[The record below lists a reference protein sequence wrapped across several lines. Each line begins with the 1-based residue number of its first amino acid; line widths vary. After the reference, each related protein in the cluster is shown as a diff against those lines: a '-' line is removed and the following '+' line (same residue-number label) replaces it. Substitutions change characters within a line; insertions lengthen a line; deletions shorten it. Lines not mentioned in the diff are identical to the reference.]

1 MPCSKI
7 YKGCCYIVYA
17 HFCLLVCVD
26 CVPNAVVTWFSPK
39 PFVYTWQS
47 MTRAR
52 HMPNIQKSRQQ
63 NDESVRL
70 VDNNSIFRCHFDV
83 CKHTRWWREE
93 ATPPPKKKFVVFF
106 CLNSGPPPARWI
118 TLRSLILDRSSRS
131 LLFHLDDGGGR
142 CRSNAVCVY
151 LLCLAFRFSLAH
163 FSRVDWSCL
172 FNSSI
177 RALLWQRPILQRWSR
192 AAHGAWLAPTV
203 SHPPPTQE
211 ERSGGKS
218 WATLDVASQ

>member
-70 VDNNSIFRCHFDV
+70 VDNNSILLSFRCLQTHEVMERGGNPTKEKV
-83 CKHTRWWREE
+83 CCFFLFEFRPTTGQMNHVALVDTWPIVTLSSLSSWWRWWPMPFECGLCV
-93 ATPPPKKKFVVFF
+93 FVVSSFPF
-106 CLNSGPPPARWI
+106 LSGTFQPRRLVMFVQQFHPRAPLATANS
-118 TLRSLILDRSSRS
+118 
-131 LLFHLDDGGGR
+131 
-142 CRSNAVCVY
+142 
-151 LLCLAFRFSLAH
+151 
-163 FSRVDWSCL
+163 
-172 FNSSI
+172 
-177 RALLWQRPILQRWSR
+177 
-192 AAHGAWLAPTV
+192 
-203 SHPPPTQE
+203 
-211 ERSGGKS
+211 
-218 WATLDVASQ
+218 

>member
-70 VDNNSIFRCHFDV
+70 VDNNSILLSFRCLQTHEV
-83 CKHTRWWREE
+83 MERGGN
-93 ATPPPKKKFVVFF
+93 PPKKKFVVFF

-177 RALLWQRPILQRWSR
+177 RALLWQRPILNDGAALRMAHDWPRPSVIHQHRKSGAAEKAGPRW
-192 AAHGAWLAPTV
+192 T
-203 SHPPPTQE
+203 
-211 ERSGGKS
+211 
-218 WATLDVASQ
+218 